1 MKRRAEDYVV
11 AMNDQAKLLH
21 VVTQATLGVANICL
35 ATRIIRTS
43 DLRAEIDIEGTL
55 WLQLEA

>member
-1 MKRRAEDYVV
+1 
-11 AMNDQAKLLH
+11 MNDQAKLLH